1 MEPNIQL
8 EQKFNVEFFKMVK
21 HKKKVKKTKKIAV
34 RKPKQV
40 CGQCV
45 FYVANKDK
53 KAIGVCLQMTGI
65 VKENQSPACK
75 GKYFKQ
81 RA

>member
-1 MEPNIQL
+1 MA
-8 EQKFNVEFFKMVK
+8 
-21 HKKKVKKTKKIAV
+21 KKSLKKTTLKKAKKTAVKKASVKKS
-34 RKPKQV
+34 KQM

-65 VKENQSPACK
+65 VKERQSPACK
-75 GKYFKQ
+75 GKFFKQ

>member
-1 MEPNIQL
+1 MA
-8 EQKFNVEFFKMVK
+8 
-21 HKKKVKKTKKIAV
+21 KKVKKVKKIAV
-34 RKPKQV
+34 KKASMKKPKRV

-65 VKENQSPACK
+65 VKERQSPACK
-75 GKYFKQ
+75 GKFFKQ

>member
-1 MEPNIQL
+1 
-8 EQKFNVEFFKMVK
+8 VELNTVLGLRFKIMLK
-21 HKKKVKKTKKIAV
+21 MAKKSVKKTVK
-34 RKPKQV
+34 KPKQV

-53 KAIGVCLQMTGI
+53 KAIGVCLQVTGI
-65 VKENQSPACK
+65 VKEGQSPACK

-81 RA
+81 RV